1 MGEGRIL
8 GRTIPPC
15 DAKMATA
22 SLDRRS
28 IDPEIVSRLVVYPS
42 KGGLMLGIVDEVG
55 IADEASVLRRTE
67 LAAPIGTGNMLLPYA
82 ELARIR
88 NLLFKRPGKP
98 SVPVRCT
105 PDPGQP
111 VSFAREE
118 DLKEFLPTRGFPG
131 YGTLGNLRM
140 TRYPLPL
147 DMDML
152 CFANTMVL
160 GGISHGK
167 SHIAIMLAIQL
178 YLAGKRV
185 LVIDPTGDW
194 SYKIEHVK
202 EELKT
207 CSGLGPISAT
217 CLSWEQI
224 LGTGRPHG
232 DVTSKEYEAV
242 ARPVEESTR
251 KGDLTILDLS
261 IVATAGRREEIWE
274 RCEVARRLEE
284 DLFNEARRQYHTEH
298 QEHGYQTCIFVE
310 EAHQFV
316 PADVDK
322 GQSACLDAFSIGTKE
337 GRKYGLGHVFID
349 QSLKEL
355 SRKLEVQTFI
365 MGRFTSPGNRETAIS
380 LFDELTFEAI
390 QRTMP
395 GANST
400 WIVCGLASPLLG
412 VPWETESFDYGRFA
426 EVLCEEYTKSKTS
439 QGVPATV

>member
-1 MGEGRIL
+1 
-8 GRTIPPC
+8 
-15 DAKMATA
+15 MATA
-22 SLDRRS
+22 SLDRKS
-28 IDPEIVSRLVVYPS
+28 IDPDIVSRLVVYPS

-55 IADEASVLRRTE
+55 IEDEPSVLRRTR
-67 LAAPIGTGNMLLPYA
+67 LAAPIDTENLSLTYA

-88 NLLFKRPGKP
+88 NLLFKRPGRP

-111 VSFAREE
+111 VNFARTK
-118 DLKEFLPTRGFPG
+118 DLKEFLPTKGFPG

-140 TRYPLPL
+140 TTYSLPL
-147 DMDML
+147 DMEML

-160 GGISHGK
+160 GGIGHGK

-178 YLAGKRV
+178 HLAGKRV

-194 SYKIEHVK
+194 RSGIESIKK
-202 EELKT
+202 ELDTFPGLKT
-207 CSGLGPISAT
+207 ISTAY
-217 CLSWEQI
+217 LSWEHI
-224 LGTGRPHG
+224 LGSGRLYG
-232 DVTSKEYEAV
+232 DLTSSEYEAI

-261 IVATAGRREEIWE
+261 IVATAEGRKEIWE

-284 DLFNEARRQYHTEH
+284 DLFKEARLKYHTEH
-298 QEHGYQTCIFVE
+298 QAHGYQTCIFVE

-316 PADVDK
+316 PAEFDER
-322 GQSACLDAFSIGTKE
+322 QSMCLDAFSIGTKE

-349 QSLKEL
+349 QSLREL

-365 MGRFTSPGNRETAIS
+365 MGRFTSPGNRETVVS
-380 LFDELTFEAI
+380 VFDEPTFEAI

-395 GANST
+395 GVNST

-412 VPWETESFDYGRFA
+412 VPWEIESFDYRSFA
-426 EVLCEEYTKSKTS
+426 QVLCGDYAEWQVS
-439 QGVPATV
+439 QSPPTTV